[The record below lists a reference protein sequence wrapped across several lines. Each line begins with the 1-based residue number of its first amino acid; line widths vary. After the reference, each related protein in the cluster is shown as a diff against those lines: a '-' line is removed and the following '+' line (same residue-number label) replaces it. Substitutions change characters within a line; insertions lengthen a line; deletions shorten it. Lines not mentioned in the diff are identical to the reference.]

1 MQEVPPHLQHQ
12 IMQLQQLQQR
22 LEMLVAQ
29 RSQMEIRMKE
39 AEKALSELEKL
50 SEDAIVYK
58 NVGTILIKSQ
68 KDKVKEELI
77 DKKDTLEMRLKTIQR
92 QEERTRK
99 QFEEARTKIQSAL
112 QRPGPGTDLG
122 NLGPM

>member
-1 MQEVPPHLQHQ
+1 MQEIPPQLQHQ

-29 RSQMEIRMKE
+29 KSQMEIRMKE

-50 SEDAIVYK
+50 DEDSVVYK
-58 NVGTILIKSQ
+58 NVGSILVKSQ

-112 QRPGPGTDLG
+112 QRPGTTSDLG

>member
-1 MQEVPPHLQHQ
+1 MQEIPPHLQHQ

-29 RSQMEIRMKE
+29 KSQMEIRMKE

-50 SEDAIVYK
+50 SEGAIVYK
-58 NVGTILIKSQ
+58 NVGTILVKSQ
-68 KDKVKEELI
+68 KDKVKEELV

-92 QEERTRK
+92 QEERTRQ

-112 QRPGPGTDLG
+112 QRPGTKSDLG
-122 NLGPM
+122 TLGPM